1 MRDNITQFL
10 YALIFAAVISCPMV
24 AYFIIYG
31 A

>member
-1 MRDNITQFL
+1 MQDTIKQFIH
-10 YALIFAAVISCPMV
+10 ALIFAAVISCPMV